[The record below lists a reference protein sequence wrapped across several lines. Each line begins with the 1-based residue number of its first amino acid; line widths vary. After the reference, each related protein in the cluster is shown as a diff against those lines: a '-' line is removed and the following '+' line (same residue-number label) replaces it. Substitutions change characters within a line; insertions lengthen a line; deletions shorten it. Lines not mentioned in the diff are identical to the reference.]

1 MNDERM
7 LGWIV
12 IGSGSNSTVKDTG
25 LSANLCNFVYLYM
38 CLAKREK
45 NILSVVRQKT
55 SGVSKTT
62 PNKCQ
67 NM

>member
-45 NILSVVRQKT
+45 TYSQ
-55 SGVSKTT
+55 
-62 PNKCQ
+62 
-67 NM
+67 